1 MLSKIIRPLI
11 LAALIFG
18 ILFAFGLRI
27 DHPNS
32 GLKSALGSANS
43 SLVVYWHGSDVKKG
57 DKIVV
62 STGKKDQDPALA
74 IVVNAAKG
82 FTDIQAGSVLA
93 RVPTNNVHGSLLA
106 IIPFIGAILG
116 VVGL

>member
-27 DHPNS
+27 DHPKS

-43 SLVVYWHGSDVKKG
+43 SLVVYWHGSNVKKG
-57 DKIVV
+57 DKVV
-62 STGKKDQDPALA
+62 VTVGKKGQDPALA
-74 IVVNAAKG
+74 IVVNSAKG
-82 FTDIQAGSVLA
+82 FADVQAGSVLA
-93 RVPTNNVHGSLLA
+93 RVPSKNVHGSLIA
-106 IIPFIGAILG
+106 IIPFVGAI
-116 VVGL
+116 VNIIGL

>member
-1 MLSKIIRPLI
+1 MLSKILRPLI
-11 LAALIFG
+11 LAVLVFG

-27 DHPNS
+27 DHPKS

-43 SLVVYWHGSDVKKG
+43 SLVIYWHGSDVKKG

-93 RVPTNNVHGSLLA
+93 RVPVKNVHGSLLA
-106 IIPFIGAILG
+106 IVPFIGAILS